1 MRGVV
6 SEIVPDG
13 TYGQI
18 SAEDGQRFSYWTSE
32 VRNGQVKVGQT
43 VEFQMW
49 EGQPVDIF
57 VVNNPPPPNAAP
69 PQRAAMP
76 QQRAAAAAAPAA
88 YAAAPAGYAAAPVG
102 YAAAPAGFA
111 RRHARGRRD
120 PDWARL
126 LDQTVHLAVGPRL
139 APAILAARR
148 AADRHWQ
155 RRTRM
160 DSHSRPAYSLV
171 LLWGSICLGFKRFH
185 DLGYPGWYS
194 LVYLVPFLAAA
205 VIFSV
210 GLFAVRVIDMAWL
223 LAEILGG
230 IGFLIGLA
238 QLILVYVRVG
248 QEGPNQYG
256 PDPLA
261 V

>member
-6 SEIVPDG
+6 SGIVPDG

-76 QQRAAAAAAPAA
+76 QQRAAAAAAPAG
-88 YAAAPAGYAAAPVG
+88 YAAAPAGYAAAPAG

-111 RRHARGRRD
+111 GAMQGVGAIPTGRDYWIKLFTSPSGRVSRRQFWLHGVL
-120 PDWARL
+120 PIVIGNVVLGWI
-126 LDQTVHLAVGPRL
+126 P
-139 APAILAARR
+139 ILG
-148 AADRHWQ
+148 Q
-155 RRTRM
+155 LI
-160 DSHSRPAYSLV
+160 SLV

-210 GLFAVRVIDMAWL
+210 GLFAVRFIDMAWL

-261 V
+261 I